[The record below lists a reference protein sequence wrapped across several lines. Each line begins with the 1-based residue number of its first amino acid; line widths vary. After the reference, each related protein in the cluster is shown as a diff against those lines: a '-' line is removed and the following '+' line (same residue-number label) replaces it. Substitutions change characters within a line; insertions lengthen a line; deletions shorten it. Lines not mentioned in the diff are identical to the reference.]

1 MLSGIE
7 DAIINIL
14 QESVEDVPKNNIGM
28 RKPDLNIE
36 ENLPAISV
44 ANIDFKV
51 EEVGIGRSFT
61 AKNNEVREYFSGDGE
76 KVNFVLTKKP
86 LKPTL
91 IVEYPPGERRLE
103 NTDYI
108 IDYGSG
114 SVNFQ
119 SPPEKGSNN
128 VLIRYL
134 APAEIKSVK
143 LIMKYH
149 IYVWSKDESQRDK
162 ITFDIIKTLLRG
174 EEEFDLKGIIIKPT
188 GGFNIP
194 ANEVPKEVYGKT
206 IECSVETYLQ
216 VETLLPRIEKIEM
229 SGK

>member
-1 MLSGIE
+1 MGT
-7 DAIINIL
+7 
-14 QESVEDVPKNNIGM
+14 K
-28 RKPDLNIE
+28 KPDLNVK
-36 ENLPAISV
+36 ENLPAISI

-61 AKNNEVREYFSGDGE
+61 AKNNEVKEYFSGDGE
-76 KVNFVLTKKP
+76 KVNFILAKKP

-91 IVEYPPGERRLE
+91 IVEYPPGERRME

-108 IDYGSG
+108 IDYEGG
-114 SVNFQ
+114 SVNFR

-149 IYVWSKDESQRDK
+149 IDVWSKDESQRDK
-162 ITFDIIKTLLRG
+162 ITFDIIRTLLRG
-174 EEEFDLKGIIIKPT
+174 EEEFDLKGIIIKPI

-206 IECSVETYLQ
+206 IECLVETYLQ

-229 SGK
+229 SRK